1 MVIRRYPSQRFIK
14 PYLLLALALACV
26 PRLASSES
34 GKRPLTD
41 DPSRGEL
48 FEMMGEELQKT
59 TPASEFSQF
68 AFRANFRFPHDALWK
83 NPSKEE
89 YPRTNQTFGID
100 VSHHTTDD
108 CKCRIGWSRIA
119 EQKVA
124 FAYLKATQGVDYF
137 DRSFRPNVEALRAL
151 PADKKIAIGAY
162 HFLSADGSAE
172 DQAENFLEVV
182 RKQLGAD
189 DLTPSLDLE
198 WDVRVKNGKTILAP
212 DGRPLDFWMERK
224 LSGPE
229 ILNRVHSW
237 LRIIEETTGKK
248 PLVYTSQTWWNER
261 MGGVGSIEQALA
273 GYRIWITDLSSKG
286 LKVEQPYVYKGKW
299 HLFQF
304 TFTASADKG
313 GLPAGK
319 KVDANVFEGDV
330 SKLLASL
337 K

>member
-1 MVIRRYPSQRFIK
+1 MVDRRFLSSRFFK
-14 PYLLLALALACV
+14 FHALLALTLACS
-26 PRLASSES
+26 PLPASSQNV
-34 GKRPLTD
+34 KVPLTD

-48 FEMMGEELQKT
+48 FEMMGEELQET
-59 TPASEFSQF
+59 TPSGEFSQF

-83 NPSKEE
+83 NPSKDED
-89 YPRTNQTFGID
+89 PRTNQVFGID

-108 CKCRIGWSRIA
+108 CKCKIGWSRIT
-119 EQKVA
+119 EQNVA
-124 FAYLKATQGVDYF
+124 FAYLKASQGVDYF
-137 DRSFRPNVEALRAL
+137 DRSFKPNVEGLRAL
-151 PADKKIAIGAY
+151 PADKKIAFGAY
-162 HFLSADGSAE
+162 HFLSADGSAK
-172 DQAENFLEVV
+172 DQAENFLQVV
-182 RKQLGAD
+182 GTLGAE

-198 WDVRVKNGKTILAP
+198 WDVRVKNGKKILGP
-212 DGRPLDFWMERK
+212 DGRPLDFWKARK
-224 LSGPE
+224 LSGPQ
-229 ILNRVHSW
+229 ILERTLAW
-237 LRIIEETTGKK
+237 LRIVEERTGRK

-330 SKLLASL
+330 QKLQASL